1 MPGSAVDKKSVKSY
15 CAGKYNNAAE
25 LGTINRTWCFANTL
39 ARVKKR
45 WQIWSGIKNEKRQPL
60 QQKKLKRLSVAERLM
75 SHIYVLQDNA
85 LLTQLLRRDSQDY
98 VTVYISRQCK
108 GELVRV

>member
-1 MPGSAVDKKSVKSY
+1 MPDSAADKKSVKSY
-15 CAGKYNNAAE
+15 CTGKYNNVAE
-25 LGTINRTWCFANTL
+25 LGTINRTWNFANTL
-39 ARVKKR
+39 ARAKKR
-45 WQIWSGIKNEKRQPL
+45 WQSWSGIKNEKRQPL
-60 QQKKLKRLSVAERLM
+60 QHSLLKRLSFADRLM